1 MSLSMAKSNQRSQIM
16 IKSDFQHRLIFSTL
30 LIALIALNGILL
42 LAGWLDSRLGA
53 QQSHR

>member
-1 MSLSMAKSNQRSQIM
+1 MAKSNQRSQIM